1 MAFTQKSPPKRKQ
14 LFSID
19 YNTNSCWNY
28 PGAFLLAT
36 STYKDGAKFLK
47 KSSWVNMR
55 ERLNPRCA
63 AHDASIANKSMIDS
77 RKHTVSAAAT
87 ISSKLDSA

>member
-1 MAFTQKSPPKRKQ
+1 MAFTQKTPTKRKQ
-14 LFSID
+14 LFNID
-19 YNTNSCWNY
+19 YNTHSCWNY

-36 STYKDGAKFLK
+36 STYRNGAKFLK
-47 KSSWVNMR
+47 KSSWVNMS

-63 AHDASIANKSMIDS
+63 ARDASIANKSRIDP